1 MCEYTLMIEA
11 QNLILLSKAATF
23 PEFETLIQY
32 QFKKT
37 KLKTSNSSTVK
48 GYIKSH
54 R

>member
-1 MCEYTLMIEA
+1 MCEYALMIEA

-32 QFKKT
+32 QFKNSKPN
-37 KLKTSNSSTVK
+37 SNTVK